1 MEADHHHHHTPK
13 FLMWTKLLSI
23 CMDRRMARTTIDVI
37 ALDDQSNMEM
47 GIFLSFFQWMTVSRI
62 NPSSFIWEKELS
74 IFLFL
79 IHTQGN
85 EGCPQTNTK
94 LCDQRL
100 GIMEASCPYQA
111 HPPLFDQCL
120 FLIDNSV
127 FWRLSNE
134 SIMRFSS
141 KMQSTTRE

>member
-1 MEADHHHHHTPK
+1 
-13 FLMWTKLLSI
+13 
-23 CMDRRMARTTIDVI
+23 MAQTTIDAIV
-37 ALDDQSNMEM
+37 LDVQSNMEM

-74 IFLFL
+74 IFLFP

-94 LCDQRL
+94 LCGQRL
-100 GIMEASCPYQA
+100 GIVEVSCPYQA
-111 HPPLFDQCL
+111 HPPLSDQCL
-120 FLIDNSV
+120 FLIDNPV
-127 FWRLSNE
+127 FWRLSSE